1 MHTLDPYL
9 IRLYDLLGPWW
20 FDITVMML
28 VLLPLMS
35 VYYFCWVFYRY
46 RRKIHPIWYVDRS
59 KGSAYSNGEFFVWMF
74 FLMAGIGSA
83 LVIIERVET
92 SYEHNSPQKNAKMAN
107 NPKLIVAAV
116 KMVESAGVKIVLL
129 DNMPKDL
136 FFAMTN
142 IRQDLKRVKKSGSLL
157 DSTGDSFF

>member
-20 FDITVMML
+20 FDITVMIL
-28 VLLPLMS
+28 VLLPLMF
-35 VYYFCWVFYRY
+35 VEYFCWVSYRY
-46 RRKIHPIWYVDRS
+46 RRKIYPIWYVDSS
-59 KGSAYSNGEFFVWMF
+59 KESSHSNGGFFVWMLL
-74 FLMAGIGSA
+74 LMVGMGIA
-83 LVIIERVET
+83 QMIIGRIET
-92 SYEHNSPQKNAKMAN
+92 SYGHNNSQKFSKTAN
-107 NPKLIVAAV
+107 NPELIVTAA

-142 IRQDLKRVKKSGSLL
+142 IRQDVKRV
-157 DSTGDSFF
+157 D